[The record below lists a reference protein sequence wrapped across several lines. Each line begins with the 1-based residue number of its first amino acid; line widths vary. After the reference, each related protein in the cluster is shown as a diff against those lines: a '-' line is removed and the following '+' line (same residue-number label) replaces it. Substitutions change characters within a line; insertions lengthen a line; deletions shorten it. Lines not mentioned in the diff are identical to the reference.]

1 MHRGTIRRAIGMS
14 KETDRVRQAG
24 YQGEP
29 WPVHPRDI
37 NEYARKGD
45 PVDPTSIIG
54 ICYAKGRE
62 ALLDEILSRV
72 IRIGDAINDASNEG
86 FADQYDP
93 EPYRRLEA
101 KLLGLIKESKKCR
114 ETSTRSKM

>member
-1 MHRGTIRRAIGMS
+1 MS

-62 ALLDEILSRV
+62 ALLEDILNKV
-72 IRIGDAINDASNEG
+72 TMLGDAINEASNEG
-86 FADQYDP
+86 FSDQYDP
-93 EPYRRLEA
+93 EPYRILEA
-101 KLLGLIKESKKCR
+101 KLLGMIKESKKCR
-114 ETSTRSKM
+114 ETSTRLKM